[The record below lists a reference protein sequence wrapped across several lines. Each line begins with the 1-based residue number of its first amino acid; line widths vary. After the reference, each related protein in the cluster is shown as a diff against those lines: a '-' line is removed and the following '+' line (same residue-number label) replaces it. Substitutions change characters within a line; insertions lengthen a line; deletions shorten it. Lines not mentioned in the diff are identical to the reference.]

1 MTSDLAFP
9 AVRARRPSIPT
20 ADRVRSLLDA
30 GRDYEAIGREL
41 GISPGLAYMLAT
53 GVPADFSDDLH
64 SGERAGRS
72 ELADS
77 SQRLVNP
84 HQHNPDRNPIVTDWI
99 RRRATTE
106 LTGRDG

>member
-1 MTSDLAFP
+1 MPTTDQ
-9 AVRARRPSIPT
+9 VRA
-20 ADRVRSLLDA
+20 LLDA
-30 GRDYEAIGREL
+30 GHSYETSAREL

-64 SGERAGRS
+64 SGERAGRA

-84 HQHNPDRNPIVTDWI
+84 HQHNPLRNPVVIDWI
-99 RRRATTE
+99 KRRAATE
-106 LTGRDG
+106 LTRRDG